1 MSTLSKRVSE
11 VAEDMRSSESE
22 MIEEAL
28 ERGMKELWEQSVVK
42 KFLKGKIDKEE
53 AIKLVGLEKIEK
65 AEREEKSVEEDIEW
79 ATA

>member
-53 AIKLVGLEKIEK
+53 AIKFVGLEKIEK